1 MCELKSYWY
10 VHGGTVNYPSLAAAK
25 HAVRTAFA
33 EGESEILLEHPFI
46 YHDVNGLTVSQVY
59 FYRDAKEALNFSR
72 PRKL

>member
-10 VHGGTVNYPSLAAAK
+10 LLGGTVDYPSLAAAK

-33 EGESEILLEHPFI
+33 EGESEILLDHPYI
-46 YHDVNGLTVSQVY
+46 YHDVNGLTVSCVY
-59 FYRDAKEALNFSR
+59 FYRDTKEALNFCR

>member
-10 VHGGTVNYPSLAAAK
+10 LLGGTVNYPSLAAAK

-33 EGESEILLEHPFI
+33 EGESEILLDHPFI
-46 YHDVNGLTVSQVY
+46 YHVVNGLTVSRVY
-59 FYRDAKEALNFSR
+59 FYHDELGLLNFRR

>member
-10 VHGGTVNYPSLAAAK
+10 LLGGTVNYPSLAAAK

-33 EGESEILLEHPFI
+33 EGESEILLDHPFI
-46 YHDVNGLTVSQVY
+46 YHDVNGLTVSNVY
-59 FYRDAKEALNFSR
+59 FYRDAKGALIFSR

>member
-10 VHGGTVNYPSLAAAK
+10 LFGGTVNYPSLSAAK

-33 EGESEILLEHPFI
+33 KGESEILLDHPFI
-46 YHDVNGLTVSQVY
+46 YHDVNGLTVSDVY
-59 FYRDAKEALNFSR
+59 FYRDVKGVLNFSR